1 MEKETF
7 KKIENFML
15 ENCGEAAHDKGHIYR
30 VLYNALEIAK
40 NEKDVDLDILITACL
55 LHDIG
60 RAKELSDKSI
70 DHAVW
75 GSEVAYKWLKENSFS
90 EEFSRAVSECILC
103 HRYRGENIPK
113 TVEAKILYDS
123 DKIDACGLIG
133 IARTLEY
140 KGVIGEPIYTVKN
153 GKIENGNDKTNQS
166 FFTEY
171 INKLSKIEAK
181 LTTEKGR
188 KIAKNMQ
195 KQAEEF
201 YNSLYG
207 YLDDLYC
214 GGNKALENILT

>member
-1 MEKETF
+1 MKKEVF
-7 KKIENFML
+7 DKIESYML
-15 ENCGEAAHDKGHIYR
+15 ENCGDSAHDKEHIYR

-40 NEKDVDLDILITACL
+40 SENDVNYDVLITACL

-60 RAKELSDKSI
+60 RKKELIDKTI

-75 GSEVAYKWLKENSFS
+75 GSDVAYNWLIGNGFDEDFS
-90 EEFSRAVSECILC
+90 KSVGDCIRC

-113 TVEAKILYDS
+113 TIESKILYDS

-140 KGVIGEPIYTVKN
+140 KGAIGEPIYTVKN
-153 GKIENGNDKTNQS
+153 SKIQDGTDQSNQS

-171 INKLSKIEAK
+171 KNKLSKINAK
-181 LTTEKGR
+181 LTTEKGK
-188 KIAKNMQ
+188 KIALDMQ
-195 KQAEEF
+195 KDAEAF

-207 YLDDLYC
+207 YLDDLYVDA
-214 GGNKALENILT
+214 NKTIAKILE